1 MTKKTTVVL
10 GFLGSVLDYGGKE
23 SSRWDKWR
31 PNLALCRFEDLLI
44 HRLELFHEN
53 RIATTTHILCEDII
67 GVSPETKI
75 HTHIL
80 KIQDP
85 WDFEEVYGKLL
96 DYVRQY
102 PFDTE
107 KEDYFVHI
115 TTGTHVEQICLYLLT
130 ETHYIPARLIQTSP
144 PSRRR
149 PDQEGQYRII
159 DLDLSKYDL
168 IMQRIHQEQK
178 DSVSFLKSGIDT
190 KNLRFNHLIDQIEH
204 VSLHSHEPILLTGP
218 TGSGKSRLA
227 RRIYQLKKSKWQAK
241 GELVEVNCATLKGDN
256 AMSTLFGHIKGAFT
270 GAIQNRSGLLRRA
283 DGGLLFLD
291 EIGELGLDEQ
301 AMLLRAVE
309 EKTFLPM
316 GADKEVQSN
325 FQLIVGTNR
334 SLQDE
339 VVKGQFREDLL
350 ARIDL
355 WTFELPG
362 LKDRRED
369 IEPNIYYELEQIA
382 EQQGGKISFHSR
394 ALESF
399 LTFAISHDAIW
410 KANFRD
416 LNAAIKRMTTFAH
429 NGRITLPVVQD
440 EIERLKKSWSNGDPD
455 DHSDVLE
462 GLISSER
469 LSEID
474 LFDQIQLREVVK
486 VCQKA
491 KSLAEAGKILFSES
505 RVRKK
510 NQNDTDRLRKY
521 LKRFDVVISG

>member
-301 AMLLRAVE
+301 AMLLRAV
-309 EKTFLPM
+309 
-316 GADKEVQSN
+316 
-325 FQLIVGTNR
+325 
-334 SLQDE
+334 
-339 VVKGQFREDLL
+339 
-350 ARIDL
+350 
-355 WTFELPG
+355 
-362 LKDRRED
+362 
-369 IEPNIYYELEQIA
+369 
-382 EQQGGKISFHSR
+382 
-394 ALESF
+394 
-399 LTFAISHDAIW
+399 
-410 KANFRD
+410 
-416 LNAAIKRMTTFAH
+416 
-429 NGRITLPVVQD
+429 
-440 EIERLKKSWSNGDPD
+440 
-455 DHSDVLE
+455 
-462 GLISSER
+462 
-469 LSEID
+469 
-474 LFDQIQLREVVK
+474 
-486 VCQKA
+486 
-491 KSLAEAGKILFSES
+491 
-505 RVRKK
+505 
-510 NQNDTDRLRKY
+510 
-521 LKRFDVVISG
+521 